1 MVLGQSDKLSEKCNH
16 NQNLDGRSPTELA
29 SPSSLC
35 MPSQIEFDKLGNLY
49 IIENYYEGQGNR
61 RIIMYEAA
69 DLRNAEITRSQSSV
83 NVYFPNL
90 NAKKVFGK
98 KSLSAFYS
106 DSSDLDRYLSNA
118 VSIAFNS
125 QNQMVMGG
133 DGYYAGDIKER
144 AERQLFLYN
153 NPLMK
158 NPDGSY
164 VQDQI
169 PD

>member
-1 MVLGQSDKLSEKCNH
+1 
-16 NQNLDGRSPTELA
+16 
-29 SPSSLC
+29 
-35 MPSQIEFDKLGNLY
+35 
-49 IIENYYEGQGNR
+49 
-61 RIIMYEAA
+61 
-69 DLRNAEITRSQSSV
+69 
-83 NVYFPNL
+83 
-90 NAKKVFGK
+90 
-98 KSLSAFYS
+98 
-106 DSSDLDRYLSNA
+106 
-118 VSIAFNS
+118 
-125 QNQMVMGG
+125 MVMGG